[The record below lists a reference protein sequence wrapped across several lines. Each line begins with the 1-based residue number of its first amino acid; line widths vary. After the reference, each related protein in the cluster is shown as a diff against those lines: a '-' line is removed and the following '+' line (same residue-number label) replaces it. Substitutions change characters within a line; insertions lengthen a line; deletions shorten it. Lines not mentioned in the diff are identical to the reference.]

1 MKYNSEENY
10 ILVLGPTGVGKT
22 AFVNTIIKSNIF
34 ETSDDRYMCT
44 KKNQIG
50 RLTFENKLYSFI
62 DTPDFYDPHDECE
75 SEKNKAIY
83 VTPNIKCIIFLFL
96 IHEKE

>member
-1 MKYNSEENY
+1 MKYNNEVNY

-44 KKNQIG
+44 KKCQIG
-50 RLTFENKLYSFI
+50 RLTFENKYYSFI
-62 DTPDFYDPHDECE
+62 DTPHFDDYS
-75 SEKNKAIY
+75 SENEINKTI
-83 VTPNIKCIIFLFL
+83 
-96 IHEKE
+96 